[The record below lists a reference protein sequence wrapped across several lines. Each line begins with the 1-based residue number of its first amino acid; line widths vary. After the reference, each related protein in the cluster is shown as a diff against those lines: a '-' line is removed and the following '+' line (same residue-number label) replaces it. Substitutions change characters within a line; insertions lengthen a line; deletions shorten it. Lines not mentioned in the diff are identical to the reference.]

1 MVWGRQ
7 KRPLPSVALEQV
19 VNYRPPHNDSQ
30 GTNLGDAMM
39 RKLTAG
45 ILALALSAVV
55 LPALAQEKL
64 KLAVGQRGNWDTA
77 IPELGMQKGIFKKH
91 GLDLEVLYT
100 QGSGET
106 VQAVISGSVDIGLA
120 AGLTGVMAAFEKGA
134 PVRPISNS
142 MTGADDLY
150 WYVPSN
156 SPIKTVQDAAGK
168 TISFSTRGSSTHI
181 AVLGFINHF
190 KVDMKPTPVGGPSSS
205 FAQTMSGQVD
215 IGWSSAPLH
224 LKDLK
229 EGRIRMLVRESEV
242 PKFQNMTVRVNI
254 SNLDVI
260 TKRKAALDKF
270 YAAYAETV
278 EWMYSDPDAIKRWS
292 DWTQTP
298 LDIAQGM
305 RDEYFPKKNLLLERL
320 SGVDDTVNDGVEMK
334 LISKPLTKEQLDDL
348 FKHYYKKS

>member
-1 MVWGRQ
+1 M
-7 KRPLPSVALEQV
+7 K
-19 VNYRPPHNDSQ
+19 
-30 GTNLGDAMM
+30 
-39 RKLTAG
+39 RKLTRSALLLATLG
-45 ILALALSAVV
+45 ALASLA
-55 LPALAQEKL
+55 PAAFAQEKL

-77 IPELGMQKGIFKKH
+77 IPELGMQKGIFQKH

-150 WYVPSN
+150 WYVPAN
-156 SPIKTVQDAAGK
+156 SPIKTIKDAGGK
-168 TISFSTRGSSTHI
+168 TISYSTRGSSTHV
-181 AVLGFINHF
+181 AVLGFIDYY
-190 KVDMKPTPVGGPSSS
+190 KVDMKPTAVGGPSAS

-215 IGWSSAPLH
+215 IGWSSAPLQ

-260 TKRKAALDKF
+260 NKRSAALNKF

-292 DWTQTP
+292 EWTQTP

-320 SGVDDTVNDGVEMK
+320 SGVEDAMNDGVEMK
-334 LISKPLTKEQLDDL
+334 LLQKPLSKEQMADL
-348 FKHYYKKS
+348 FKSYYKK